1 VPPPLP
7 AEPAPAVE
15 QVPVQS
21 WATDV
26 GTMRRLLTALRS
38 LR

>member
-1 VPPPLP
+1 MP
-7 AEPAPAVE
+7 AEPTPPVE

-26 GTMRRLLTALRS
+26 PTMRRLLSALRAMQ
-38 LR
+38 